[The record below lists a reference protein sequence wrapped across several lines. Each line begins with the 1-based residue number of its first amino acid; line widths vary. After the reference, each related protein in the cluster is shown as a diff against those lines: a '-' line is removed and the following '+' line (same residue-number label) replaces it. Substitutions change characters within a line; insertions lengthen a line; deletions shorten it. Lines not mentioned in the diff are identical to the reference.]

1 MKKFYFEYCE
11 YAQMDVL
18 DGVVVFEESE
28 EQAITYFKEI
38 LASEDFQQK
47 VSRVE
52 FEDFGEPEEMSI
64 KNPSKAFKGYYIE
77 ESTCGWDC

>member
-1 MKKFYFEYCE
+1 MKKFYFEYCAC
-11 YAQMDVL
+11 AQMDAL

-28 EQAITYFKEI
+28 KKAIKYFKEI
-38 LASEDFQQK
+38 LKSKEFLQKMPKMDFSEFL
-47 VSRVE
+47 
-52 FEDFGEPEEMSI
+52 EPEEWTI

>member
-28 EQAITYFKEI
+28 EQAVTYFKEI

-47 VSRVE
+47 VPKVD
-52 FEDFGEPEEMSI
+52 FEDFGEPEEMSV
-64 KNPSKAFKGYYIE
+64 KNPYAFLPHRAGRK
-77 ESTCGWDC
+77 TPFLPDD